1 MPVKALRIDLSLP
14 VLAKEMRSRMRG
26 GRAPV
31 LLGVSTA
38 LTIAVGLLILF
49 LNIDRYGVSD
59 MHGMAEVGRWL
70 FTGVLVTI
78 ATLAVLIAPALT
90 AGCLTVEKEK
100 QTLEGLFL
108 TRLSC
113 ANIALG
119 KLCSALGFLLLMI
132 LCALP
137 VLAVSFLLGG
147 VDPAQLA
154 WAFGIIVATVLA
166 VGAFGLYCSA
176 RFAKTATAVIVAYL
190 GALFWLLAI
199 FPFTVTFFLR
209 FGNGP
214 VYLASISALLFFIF
228 SGLLMSLIPAFVLSA
243 LPSVLLRR
251 PLSRVWWIV
260 IWLLVAFTAG
270 YLLVCND
277 FGRGLGN
284 LNAIWLLAG
293 NPLAGLG
300 FVFFPEIANIAPFPL
315 SIRLYFV
322 PITLGLILTCAALTT
337 IQAVYALCRLRDLP
351 APARRRKAR
360 QGPPPKMEGGMG
372 DLPEGDLQEYYANW

>member
-1 MPVKALRIDLSLP
+1 MPVKAKVRIDLSLP
-14 VLAKEMRSRMRG
+14 VLTKEMRSRMRG
-26 GRAPV
+26 GRAPL

-49 LNIDRYGVSD
+49 LNINRYSISD
-59 MHGMAEVGRWL
+59 MHSMPEVGRWL

-100 QTLEGLFL
+100 RTLEGLFL

-113 ANIALG
+113 ANIVLG

-166 VGAFGLYCSA
+166 VGAFGLYCSG
-176 RFAKTATAVIVAYL
+176 RFAKTATAVVVAYL

-209 FGNGP
+209 FWSGS
-214 VYLASISALLFFIF
+214 VYLASLPALLFFIF
-228 SGLLMSLIPAFVLSA
+228 SGLLMSLIPAFFLSA

-251 PLSRVWWIV
+251 PLSRAWWIA
-260 IWLLVAFTAG
+260 IWLLVAVAAG
-270 YLLVCND
+270 CLLIFND
-277 FGRGLGN
+277 LGGGFSN
-284 LNAIWLLAG
+284 LNFIWLLAG

-300 FVFFPEIANIAPFPL
+300 FVFFPEISSNAPFSLP
-315 SIRLYFV
+315 IKLYFV
-322 PITLGLILTCAALTT
+322 PITLGLILICAMLTT
-337 IQAVYALCRLRDLP
+337 VQAVYALRRLRDLP

-360 QGPPPKMEGGMG
+360 KGPPPKVESE
-372 DLPEGDLQEYYANW
+372 PEPLQEYYANW